1 MDKIKP
7 IGRKI
12 ESHHENPI
20 DDVLLDMCEES
31 LDFCKVFGITPNMI
45 TIFRFIL
52 GIFVLKQLFT
62 TCDYITPI
70 IGTALFYFLDCVDG
84 HLARSTNQVTVLGD
98 YLDHIADTSFF
109 IVLLVWIIK
118 QQYPYKKQIIIIFL
132 IIFYMS
138 LVHLGLQQKNFALN
152 REETCSFP
160 KESLDYLNHIHSLDH
175 THICWTKYFGLGT
188 IYFIL
193 LIIIYYIQTNI
204 SKCSTSFIQHL
215 SSNHQL

>member
-1 MDKIKP
+1 MDKTKIKP

-31 LDFCKVFGITPNMI
+31 LDFCEVFGITPNMI

-62 TCDYITPI
+62 SCDYIMPI
-70 IGTALFYFLDCVDG
+70 IGTAIFYFLDCVDG

-98 YLDHIADTSFF
+98 YLDHIADSSFLF
-109 IVLLVWIIK
+109 VLLVWIIN
-118 QQYPYKKQIIIIFL
+118 QDYPNKMQIIIGFF

-138 LVHLGLQQKNFALN
+138 LVHLGLQQKNFTLN
-152 REETCSFP
+152 REQVCSVEELENHKKET
-160 KESLDYLNHIHSLDH
+160 LDYLNHIHALGH
-175 THICWTKYFGLGT
+175 EHICWTKYFGLGT
-188 IYFIL
+188 TYFVL
-193 LIIIYYIQTNI
+193 LLIIYYIQTNTT
-204 SKCSTSFIQHL
+204 KCSTPL
-215 SSNHQL
+215 N